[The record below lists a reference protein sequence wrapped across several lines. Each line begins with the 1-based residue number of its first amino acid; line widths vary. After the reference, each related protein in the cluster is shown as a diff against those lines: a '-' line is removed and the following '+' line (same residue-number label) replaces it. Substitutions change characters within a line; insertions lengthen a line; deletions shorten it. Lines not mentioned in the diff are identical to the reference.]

1 VRFRK
6 AHVMR
11 VAMLEIEMVAT
22 AVWLAVSM
30 VVKGVVLAPVMVAI
44 MEMALVRLLILLM
57 A

>member
-1 VRFRK
+1 MRFRK